1 MAKFTT
7 VKCWYVPEAITDP
20 ETARQT
26 EPSFNIL
33 KKSILKNGYRG
44 FAIEEREHLESQQ
57 WYKPFLLGDEVR
69 FYLDGSGV
77 YRLANCDLTENELY
91 FERLNVPI
99 GYRPWIFYSWQSD
112 HNASRTK
119 IKDALAE
126 AVKHINEN
134 LSPREPLEILE
145 STRPEDGAKNIVNA
159 IKLNIDRS
167 MFVLF
172 DITNV
177 SKVLGDDPDGN
188 AKHYPNANVV
198 FELSYALARKTPDQ
212 VLLLKQ
218 DRKKDIPKDVIPF
231 DFSQNKRLDFSKPA
245 KLRSDIEAILIDHLR
260 RRNFIRTDE

>member
-7 VKCWYVPEAITDP
+7 VKCWYVSEAVTDP
-20 ETARQT
+20 EALRQLA
-26 EPSFNIL
+26 PSFNIL

-44 FAIEEREHLESQQ
+44 FAIEDRDRLESQD

-112 HNASRTK
+112 HNSSRTK
-119 IKDALAE
+119 IKEALVE
-126 AVKHINEN
+126 AVNHINEN
-134 LSPREPLEILE
+134 LLPREPIEILE
-145 STRPEDGAKNIVNA
+145 STRPEDGAKNIVDA
-159 IKLNIDRS
+159 IKSNIDRS
-167 MFVLF
+167 MFSLF

-177 SKVLGDDPDGN
+177 SKVLGDEED

-198 FELSYALARKTPDQ
+198 FEMSYALAHKNPDQ
-212 VLLLKQ
+212 VLLLKL
-218 DRKKDIPKDVIPF
+218 DRKKDIPADVIPF
-231 DFSQNKRLDFSKPA
+231 DFDQNKRLDFDQPA
-245 KLRSDIEAILIDHLR
+245 RLKKDIKTILIAYLR
-260 RRNFIRTDE
+260 RRNFIQAEE